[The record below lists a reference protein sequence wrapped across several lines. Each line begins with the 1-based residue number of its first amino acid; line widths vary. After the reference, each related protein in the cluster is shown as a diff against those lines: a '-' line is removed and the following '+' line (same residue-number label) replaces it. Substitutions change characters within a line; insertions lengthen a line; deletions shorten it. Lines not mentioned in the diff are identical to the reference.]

1 MNANVK
7 IKFGTDGWR
16 GLIAR
21 DFTFDNVAKVAQATA
36 NYFKRQKKIHHGI
49 IVGYDARFLSREFAE
64 RTAEVLGSAGIR
76 VKLANSIVTTPM
88 VSLGI
93 KKLGA
98 TGAVIIT
105 ASHNPAEYNGFKIR
119 SDFAGPA
126 HPEQIAKVERELD
139 KVLRGKVSQKGK
151 SLQTLMKEKRIKHVD
166 LQRIYIS
173 DIKKKVDL
181 KSIQRSGL
189 RILYDAM
196 YGAGQGVM
204 QRLLPDI
211 ARMHD
216 TFNPSFGG
224 MRPEP
229 MEENLLP
236 LIQAVRKGKYD
247 IGLATDGDA
256 DRVGA
261 VDEKGNFVD
270 SHRMFALLLKY
281 FVEDKGLRGEVA
293 KSLSVTQMI
302 NKMCD
307 EYGLTLHETPVGFKY
322 LCRLMVERDV
332 LIAAEESGGIGVRGH
347 VPERD
352 GILVGLLLCEMMI
365 ARRKSLSSLVQEL
378 IDKYGEHRFR
388 RVDLRI
394 TPAEKDRIM
403 GKFDRDISQI
413 AGQNVLRVQE
423 TDGFK
428 YFVDGGWLLVRPS
441 GTEPL
446 IRFYAEA
453 DSEKKV
459 DRLLDYATKHS

>member
-1 MNANVK
+1 MAPT

-16 GLIAR
+16 GLIAD
-21 DFTFDNVAKVAQATA
+21 DFTFENVAKVAQATA
-36 NYFKRQKKIHHGI
+36 NYFKKQKKIRTGI
-49 IVGYDARFLSREFAE
+49 IIGYDARFLSREFAE
-64 RTAEVLGSAGIR
+64 RAAEVIGSAGIH
-76 VKLANSIVTTPM
+76 VKFADSIVTTPM
-88 VSLGI
+88 VSLAI

-98 TGAVIIT
+98 AGAVNIT

-126 HPEQIAKVERELD
+126 HPEQIAEVEKELQ
-139 KVLRGKVSQKGK
+139 KVLRQRNSEPRK
-151 SLQTLMKEKRIKHVD
+151 SLAQLIEEGTIEYID
-166 LQRIYIS
+166 LRKLYLN

-181 KSIQRSGL
+181 KAIKRSGL

-204 QRLLPDI
+204 ERLIPNVARIHDI
-211 ARMHD
+211 Y
-216 TFNPSFGG
+216 NPSFDG

-229 MEENLLP
+229 MAEHVVELRNT
-236 LIQAVRKGKYD
+236 VKKGKFD

-281 FVEDKGLRGEVA
+281 FVEQKHLKGEVA

-302 NKMCD
+302 NKMCVK
-307 EYGLTLHETPVGFKY
+307 YGLKLHETPVGFKY
-322 LCRLMVERDV
+322 LCRLMVERDI
-332 LIAAEESGGIGVRGH
+332 LIAAEESGGIGIRGH

-365 ARRKSLSSLVQEL
+365 KRKKSLSALVREL
-378 IDKYGEHRFR
+378 IDEYGEYYFNRIDR
-388 RVDLRI
+388 RV
-394 TPAEKDRIM
+394 TESEKQRIM
-403 GKFDRDISQI
+403 KKFDRKILSI
-413 AGQNVLRVQE
+413 AGQKVLRVQE
-423 TDGFK
+423 TDGYK
-428 YFVDGGWLLVRPS
+428 YSVDGGWLLVRPS

-453 DSEKKV
+453 DRVKKV
-459 DRLLDYATKHS
+459 NRLLDFATHI